1 MLWHTTEEAKR
12 MVRPLLASTPTEVVQ
27 PPADDRR
34 RARADRIRTIVGR
47 LQPGKSLPLLAVVL
61 VIGYLTLTPLL
72 YLVQGTFL
80 ENGRISFGGFE
91 RAYATS
97 GLLTMARNSMV
108 FAIGSSLVAFVAGTF
123 LAYITVRTNVPFRPL
138 LVATAMVPLIIP
150 GLLYTISWIM
160 LSSQNVGL
168 LNQISNAIIGRP
180 IFDIFSMPGMIW
192 VEATHTAPLVYLFMV
207 AAFRSMDPSL
217 EESALV
223 CGASRWAMLRR
234 VTLPLARPAIAAAML
249 IVFVNALASFEVP
262 VLLGLPDRIYVFTS
276 RIFFELQQFPY
287 DYAAAGAL
295 SIGLVIIAILGVW
308 LTNRLR
314 GEDRE
319 FATITGK
326 GFRPRTLDLGRARI
340 PVGLAVIAYFGI
352 TTALPLLVMFYTSF
366 LPYYRRFTVDAF
378 QDFSWTNYTT
388 LFTNRIFTRSVV
400 NSLVLSLGSAT
411 IIMVLTAVAAWFVI
425 RTRVP
430 GRQIVDQLSFLPMI
444 VPGLVMGVAISF
456 VYLRNPLPIPVYG
469 TMAILFIAYVTRFLP
484 YGMRYATSSL
494 TQLHREL
501 EESAE
506 VSGSSWWQNF
516 RRIVAPLMLPGLIA
530 GWIYIV
536 IVSIRELSSSILL
549 YSPGNEVLSIVIWQF
564 YEKGEM
570 TAVSAL
576 SVVLV
581 LTLVVIVSIAYKLG
595 AAIGLRT
602 D

>member
-1 MLWHTTEEAKR
+1 MSTSLHAPTTSEGTEPPDDNR
-12 MVRPLLASTPTEVVQ
+12 RWTP
-27 PPADDRR
+27 
-34 RARADRIRTIVGR
+34 ARLRTGLGR
-47 LQPGKSLPLLAVVL
+47 LQPGKSLTLLAVVL

-72 YLVQGTFL
+72 YLVYGTFFD
-80 ENGRISFGGFE
+80 NGQISFGGFE

-97 GLLTMARNSMV
+97 GLWSMARNSMV
-108 FAIGSSLVAFVAGTF
+108 FAIGSSLLAFGAGTF

-160 LSSQNVGL
+160 LSSENVGFI
-168 LNQISNAIIGRP
+168 NQVSSAVIGRP

-192 VEATHTAPLVYLFMV
+192 VEATHSAPLVYLFMV

-223 CGASRWAMLRR
+223 SGASRLTMLRR
-234 VTLPLARPAIAAAML
+234 ITLPLARPAIGAAML
-249 IVFVNALASFEVP
+249 IVFVNGLASFEVP

-276 RIFFELQQFPY
+276 RIFFELGQFPY
-287 DYAAAGAL
+287 DYGAAGAL
-295 SIGLVIIAILGVW
+295 SIGLVVIAIVGVW

-314 GEDRE
+314 GDGRDY
-319 FATITGK
+319 ATITGK
-326 GFRPRTLDLGRARI
+326 GFRPRPLDLGRARI
-340 PVGLAVIAYFGI
+340 PVGIVVIGYFLI
-352 TTALPLLVMFYTSF
+352 TTVLPLLVMVYTSF
-366 LPYYRRFTVDAF
+366 LPYYRGFSFEAF
-378 QDFSWTNYTT
+378 QDFSWQNYVS

-400 NSLVLSLGSAT
+400 NSLVLSFGSAT
-411 IIMVLTAVAAWFVI
+411 IIMVLSAVAAWFVI

-430 GRQIVDQLSFLPMI
+430 GRQVVDQLSFLPLI

-484 YGMRYATSSL
+484 YGMRYSTSSL
-494 TQLHREL
+494 TQLSREL

-506 VSGSSWWQNF
+506 VSGASWLQNF
-516 RRIVAPLMLPGLIA
+516 RRIVAPLMVPGLTA

-549 YSPGNEVLSIVIWQF
+549 YSPGNEVLSIVIFQF

-581 LTLVVIVSIAYKLG
+581 LALIAIVTIAYKVG